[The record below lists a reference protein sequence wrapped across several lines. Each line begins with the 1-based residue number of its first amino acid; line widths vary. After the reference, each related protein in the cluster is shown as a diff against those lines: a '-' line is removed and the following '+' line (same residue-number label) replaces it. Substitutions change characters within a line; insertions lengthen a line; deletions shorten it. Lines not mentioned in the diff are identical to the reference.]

1 MLAMPPHPAPTGE
14 SIAPKIRKAASADPT
29 TMTEP
34 VSHYGTEGGVCP
46 SAADMRRL
54 LRRKRNSGR
63 VMCLSTE
70 KKLK

>member
-34 VSHYGTEGGVCP
+34 VSRYGTEGGCP

-54 LRRKRNSGR
+54 FLRRKRNSGR
-63 VMCLSTE
+63 VRWISTK

>member
-34 VSHYGTEGGVCP
+34 VSCYGTEGVCP
-46 SAADMRRL
+46 FAADTRRM
-54 LRRKRNSGR
+54 LRRKKNSGR
-63 VMCLSTE
+63 VMWIGTK
-70 KKLK
+70 KKLR